1 MFCDTQDIRID
12 RDRYRKKRKGIK
24 DRMDRVDIDGIP
36 TTRDGKFVTHY

>member
-12 RDRYRKKRKGIK
+12 RDRYRKKRKGKK
-24 DRMDRVDIDGIP
+24 DRMDIDGIP